1 MGIAVAQYLHPP
13 LILIGLVAILPLAA
27 LFLWRHDPEV
37 RRIAACGL
45 FLLLG
50 SLRRTLSLPDLSD
63 PGHIAA
69 YTDRG
74 WVTLW
79 GRVIGE
85 PDVRDTHTNLRLAVD
100 RVQIEAEEYSVGGVI
115 LVRAPRYP
123 VYTYGDELEV
133 KGKLGTPPVLKGFSY
148 RDYRERI
155 TLGTR
160 SRGKQAPKVR

>member
-1 MGIAVAQYLHPP
+1 VVSA
-13 LILIGLVAILPLAA
+13 
-27 LFLWRHDPEV
+27 
-37 RRIAACGL
+37 
-45 FLLLG
+45 
-50 SLRRTLSLPDLSD
+50 
-63 PGHIAA
+63 
-69 YTDRG
+69 
-74 WVTLW
+74 
-79 GRVIGE
+79 

-100 RVQIEAEEYSVGGVI
+100 RLRIEGEEYSVGGVI

-133 KGKLGTPPVLKGFSY
+133 EGRLEAPPVLEGCSY